1 MTALVVLGILGVIIV
16 VVLTACYMNIKQL
29 RNKELRQEIE
39 DVKQACLKR
48 GILIRELRD
57 QAFDYGY
64 PADPLASV
72 IVGKIREFEKENS

>member
-1 MTALVVLGILGVIIV
+1 MTALVVLGILSVIIV
-16 VVLTACYMNIKQL
+16 VVLTACYMNIKQFK
-29 RNKELRQEIE
+29 NKELRQELEIA
-39 DVKQACLKR
+39 KQACLKR
-48 GILIRELRD
+48 NVLVREIRD

>member
-1 MTALVVLGILGVIIV
+1 MTALVVLGILSVIIV

-29 RNKELRQEIE
+29 RTKELRQEIE
-39 DVKQACLKR
+39 DVKQVCLKR

>member
-1 MTALVVLGILGVIIV
+1 MTALVILAIIGLLIVIV
-16 VVLTACYMNIKQL
+16 FSAVYMNIKQL
-29 RNKELRQEIE
+29 KNKDLRNEIE
-39 DVKQACLKR
+39 DVKQVALSR
-48 GILIRELRD
+48 LQLIIEIRD